1 MIRQALTLLAALALV
16 SPLSVAAETYGGGVT
31 LAETTSIG
39 KILAEPDA
47 WVGKHVRVEGE
58 VTDVCPMKGCWMEI
72 SEPEGDRLRVRV
84 EDGAIVFPVDAKGK
98 RAVAEGVVEAIPMSR
113 AQYVGWMSHLAEE
126 KGETFDP
133 ATVTGDGPFKILEL
147 RGLGAQI
154 GAQVP

>member
-1 MIRQALTLLAALALV
+1 MIRRALTALALLALL
-16 SPLSVAAETYGGGVT
+16 SPLAVGAETYGGGVT

-72 SEPEGDRLRVRV
+72 SEPEGDRLRVKV
-84 EDGAIVFPVDAKGK
+84 DDGVMVFPSDSKGK
-98 RAVAEGVVEAIPMSR
+98 RAVAEGVVEAIPMNR
-113 AQYVGWMSHLAEE
+113 EQYLGYLSHLAEE
-126 KGETFDP
+126 KGEKFDP
-133 ATVTGDGPFKILEL
+133 ATVTGEGPFKILQL

-154 GAQVP
+154 P

>member
-1 MIRQALTLLAALALV
+1 VIRRTLALLAVLAVL
-16 SPLSVAAETYGGGVT
+16 SPLSAAAETYGGGVT

-72 SEPEGDRLRVRV
+72 SEPEGDRLRVKV
-84 EDGAIVFPVDAKGK
+84 DDGVIVFPVDSKGK

-113 AQYVGWMSHLAEE
+113 EQYLGWLSHLAEE
-126 KGETFDP
+126 KGETFDA
-133 ATVTGDGPFKILEL
+133 ATVTGDGPFKILQL

-154 GAQVP
+154 P